1 MERPDRQSIVRR
13 SLESLL
19 SSLNDS
25 DKISMLTFAR
35 QPRLWADGLSASDA
49 LRSLDD
55 LTRMIPEGGTNLETA
70 IEAAYATA
78 RKHFNSMGQNR
89 VILLTDGAANLGNT
103 DAETLRHFVTNQRE
117 QGIALDCFGI
127 GWEGYDDHRL
137 ESLTRNGD
145 GRYSF
150 LNDLGQVES
159 NFIQQLTGALNVA
172 AKNVKVQIAFNPQRV
187 TSYRQIGYAKHQLKK
202 EQFRDNRVDAAEL
215 AAEESGTALYVLSLN
230 ANGNGPIGELAIR
243 FQDPETKEYHEL
255 NWNLPFTGSAKNL
268 EQTSPDTQ
276 LALIAALFAERLA
289 GIPYSQSVSLQDLE
303 RFITKIETKRPLDPA
318 VSKLK
323 NMISQAQRLSGF

>member
-1 MERPDRQSIVRR
+1 
-13 SLESLL
+13 
-19 SSLNDS
+19 
-25 DKISMLTFAR
+25 
-35 QPRLWADGLSASDA
+35 
-49 LRSLDD
+49 
-55 LTRMIPEGGTNLETA
+55 MIPEGGTNLETA
-70 IEAAYATA
+70 IESAYATA
-78 RKHFNSMGQNR
+78 RKHYNSKGQNR

-103 DAETLRHFVTNQRE
+103 DAESLRQQVAKQRE

-137 ESLTRNGD
+137 ESLSRNGD

-150 LNDLGQVES
+150 LNDLAQVET

-172 AKNVKVQIAFNPQRV
+172 AKNVKVQITFNPQRV

-230 ANGNGPIGELAIR
+230 ANGSGPIGELAIR
-243 FQDPETKEYHEL
+243 FQDPESREFHEL
-255 NWNLPFTGSAKNL
+255 NWNLPFAGSAKNL

-289 GIPYSQSVSLQDLE
+289 GIPYSQSV
-303 RFITKIETKRPLDPA
+303 ITKLENKRQLDPA

-323 NMISQAQRLSGF
+323 NMISQAQRLTGF